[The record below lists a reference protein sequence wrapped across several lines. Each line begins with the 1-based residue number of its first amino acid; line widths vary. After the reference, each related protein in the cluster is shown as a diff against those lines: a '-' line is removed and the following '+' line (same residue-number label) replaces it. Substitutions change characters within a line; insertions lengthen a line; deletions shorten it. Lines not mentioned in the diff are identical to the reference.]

1 MKTFDRKLTL
11 GASLI
16 FLSAFFYF
24 THFMI
29 FQDAHHIFIYLLGD
43 FAFVF
48 IEVLLVTL
56 IINQVLEQRAK
67 KSRLQKLN
75 MVIGAFF
82 SEIGSRLLK
91 VLSELDPGKDI

>member
-1 MKTFDRKLTL
+1 
-11 GASLI
+11 
-16 FLSAFFYF
+16 
-24 THFMI
+24 MI